1 MLRGVVDSG
10 LPLVLKPRR
19 GTSSQDTELISDEEQ
34 LRAAVAVSE
43 PGRMLL
49 EGYIPD
55 PTMPQTG
62 AGSAS
67 YVSVELISSSG
78 MVDVLG
84 MSSRTP
90 LAPPLRETGFL
101 LPADG
106 ALAADLAAAAVQAV
120 QALGVEI
127 RALHVELKCTDDGPV
142 IIEVNA
148 RPGGAGVHFRMRRA
162 LGIDTVQ
169 PVMRLT
175 VGEEPMLGDLPVP
188 DGVVFRF
195 DVQPDANIRRIT
207 AVDRLNAVLH
217 SPGVEQVVP
226 RVGRRD
232 DFSWRNGT
240 LGFAA
245 AVIGTAP
252 HHQTARRIR
261 DDVLDCVAISG
272 TQ

>member
-1 MLRGVVDSG
+1 MLRGVVDGG

-19 GTSSQDTELISDEEQ
+19 WTSSQDTELISDEEQ
-34 LRAAVAVSE
+34 LRAAVAVRAS
-43 PGRMLL
+43 GRMLL
-49 EGYIPD
+49 EGHIPD

-62 AGSAS
+62 AGSAP

-84 MSSRTP
+84 MSSRT
-90 LAPPLRETGFL
+90 RS
-101 LPADG
+101 
-106 ALAADLAAAAVQAV
+106 
-120 QALGVEI
+120 
-127 RALHVELKCTDDGPV
+127 RASLS
-142 IIEVNA
+142 
-148 RPGGAGVHFRMRRA
+148 GAGVHFRMRRA

-169 PVMRLT
+169 LVMGLA

-217 SPGVEQVVP
+217 SSGVEQVVP

-252 HHQTARRIR
+252 HHQTVRRIR
-261 DDVLDCVAISG
+261 DDVLGCVAISG